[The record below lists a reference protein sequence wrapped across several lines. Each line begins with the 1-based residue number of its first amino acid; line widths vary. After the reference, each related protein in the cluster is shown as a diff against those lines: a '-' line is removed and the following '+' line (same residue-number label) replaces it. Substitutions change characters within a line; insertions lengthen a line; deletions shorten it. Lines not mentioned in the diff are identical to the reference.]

1 MNDAGTDA
9 DPRRPF
15 EENTTVIATAPIAT
29 LPPSPVGSHRRQ
41 EALYNIDATGKFFAR
56 TTACLEE
63 ADSTF
68 APAPGTMTVAQQ
80 VAHVAQS
87 VDWFREGVW
96 GRGWEMDFEAM
107 WTEIEPHRSL
117 AGARNWLD
125 DALTRFREQVAS
137 LSDEDLARPLPP
149 NPIFGELPTY
159 HVIEAL
165 LDHNAHH
172 RGSLAVIAR
181 LRGRTP
187 EMPYAD

>member
-1 MNDAGTDA
+1 M
-9 DPRRPF
+9 
-15 EENTTVIATAPIAT
+15 IASAPIA
-29 LPPSPVGSHRRQ
+29 PPLQNASRVGRRD
-41 EALYNIDATGKFFAR
+41 EALFNIDATRKFFGR
-56 TTACLEE
+56 TTACLTEE
-63 ADSTF
+63 DSTF
-68 APAPGTMTVAQQ
+68 APAPGTMTAAQH

-107 WTEIEPHRSL
+107 WSEIEPHRSL
-117 AGARNWLD
+117 LGARNWLD
-125 DALTRFREQVAS
+125 DALTRFREQVAG

-159 HVIEAL
+159 HVVEAL